1 MNRQAIEI
9 DNDGN
14 IVTPGERVTRV
25 ILDDE
30 TILIDG
36 GSIVVDPTFTLA
48 IATIDF
54 LARGGDQY
62 PFGDLPFTKLYIT
75 YQEAL
80 SHYIRQGLGG
90 VITAVDYPEGG
101 NGRIAK
107 LPDTKAS

>member
-1 MNRQAIEI
+1 
-9 DNDGN
+9 
-14 IVTPGERVTRV
+14 V

-30 TILIDG
+30 TKLVDDG
-36 GSIVVDPTFTLA
+36 IIVVDPTYTLA

-62 PFGDLPFTKLYIT
+62 LFRDLPYTNLYIT

-80 SHYIRQGLGG
+80 SNYIRQGLGG

-101 NGRIAK
+101 KGRIAR
-107 LPDTKAS
+107 LPDTGD